1 MESQVLARKKIL
13 IVDDEPDMLES
24 LEEML
29 SDCLIDKA
37 SNFSEAKRL
46 LNKTVYDAAIFDI
59 MGVRGYD
66 LLEIA
71 TKKKIPAIMLT
82 AHALSADDMV
92 KSIKGGAQV
101 YVPKERIN
109 EIPAF
114 LADILTSRAE
124 GSRGD
129 KEWVTRLTP
138 YFDRKFGPDWQ
149 EKDKAFWDGFFGAPK
164 SKK

>member
-1 MESQVLARKKIL
+1 MEYPILAGKRIL
-13 IVDDEPDMLES
+13 IVDDEPDILES

-29 SDCLIDKA
+29 NDCLIDKA
-37 SNFSEAKRL
+37 SNFSEAKKL
-46 LNKTVYDAAIFDI
+46 LNKTVYDVAIFDI

-71 TKKKIPAIMLT
+71 NKKKIPAIMLT
-82 AHALSADDMV
+82 AHALSAEDMV

-101 YVPKERIN
+101 YVPKDSIG

-114 LADILTSRAE
+114 LADILTSREE

-129 KEWVTRLTP
+129 KEWFTRLKP
-138 YFDRKFGPDWQ
+138 YFESKFGPDWQ
-149 EKDKAFWDGFFGAPK
+149 EKDKAFWDSFGALK

>member
-1 MESQVLARKKIL
+1 V
-13 IVDDEPDMLES
+13 
-24 LEEML
+24 
-29 SDCLIDKA
+29 
-37 SNFSEAKRL
+37 
-46 LNKTVYDAAIFDI
+46 AIFDI

-71 TKKKIPAIMLT
+71 NKKKIPAIMLT
-82 AHALSADDMV
+82 AHALSPEDVV

-101 YVPKERIN
+101 YVPKDSIG

-114 LADILTSRAE
+114 LVDILTSREE

-129 KEWVTRLTP
+129 KEWLTRLKP
-138 YFDRKFGPDWQ
+138 FFDSRFGPDWQ
-149 EKDKAFWDGFFGAPK
+149 EKDKAFWDDFAALK

>member
-1 MESQVLARKKIL
+1 MEYPILAGRRIL
-13 IVDDEPDMLES
+13 IVDDEPDILET

-37 SNFSEAKRL
+37 SSFSEAKEL
-46 LNKTVYDAAIFDI
+46 LNKTVYEVAIFDI

-71 TKKKIPAIMLT
+71 NKKEIPAIMLT
-82 AHALSADDMV
+82 AHALSPEHVV

-101 YVPKERIN
+101 YVPKARIG

-114 LADILTSRAE
+114 LADILTSREE
-124 GSRGD
+124 GSRGAT
-129 KEWVTRLTP
+129 EWFTRLKP
-138 YFDRKFGPDWQ
+138 YFDGKFGPGWQ
-149 EKDKAFWDGFFGAPK
+149 ERDKAFWDGFRALRPK
-164 SKK
+164 K